1 MKEIK
6 FKSFHSFYH
15 RVKITSD
22 LLMYFMQRKNCG
34 NASRDLYIYC
44 ADDQNIRFFLCDK

>member
-1 MKEIK
+1 MKENK
-6 FKSFHSFYH
+6 FNHFILS
-15 RVKITSD
+15 ITV
-22 LLMYFMQRKNCG
+22 LRKNCG

>member
-6 FKSFHSFYH
+6 FNHFILSNH